1 MHVSY
6 RGVAY
11 ETEIPLVEATETEQT
26 ALFLGN
32 RFKVK
37 QYSVSQRQPR
47 ATQLKYRGVNYK
59 P

>member
-1 MHVSY
+1 MNVSY
-6 RGVAY
+6 RGIAY
-11 ETEIPLVEATETEQT
+11 ETEIPVAEGTETDRT

-37 QYSVSQRQPR
+37 QYNVSQRH
-47 ATQLKYRGVNYK
+47 TSSVQLKYRGANYN

>member
-1 MHVSY
+1 MNASY
-6 RGVAY
+6 RGIPY
-11 ETEIPLVEATETEQT
+11 EAEINTIEGTETDRT

-37 QYSVSQRQPR
+37 QYNVSQRHTPS
-47 ATQLKYRGVNYK
+47 TQLKYRGVNYK